1 MADRD
6 LSRELA
12 ALLGEMAAQDLP
24 DVLAEARLAARHRVR
39 ELLTEA
45 FAQRLLDEAVN
56 GAAAPVP
63 PSLRADARRR
73 PSEASA
79 ASSARPAR
87 SAQAP
92 TTSRAGAE
100 VTYVYAVLDD
110 AGRAAGDEIVSRLR
124 GVGGARV
131 EIVHD
136 AGLRAAISVVPEHEF
151 GDEVLKE
158 QLNDLAWLEGT
169 AREHEAV
176 VGALLELGPI
186 VPMRLCTIFVNEAR
200 VRGMLNHEA
209 EHLRA
214 ALDRVR
220 DAEELGVK
228 VLALP
233 EAARPAAD
241 DGPEAE
247 ATEGAAYLL
256 QRRRRRDTV
265 DDRRADAGR
274 WATEIHEALCDLA
287 RDARVN
293 SPTSRELG
301 RYEGD
306 MILNAAYLVSASAV
320 SEFRARVRRL
330 GDDHQGHGLRLELTG
345 PWPPYNFTA
354 ETTS

>member
-1 MADRD
+1 
-6 LSRELA
+6 
-12 ALLGEMAAQDLP
+12 
-24 DVLAEARLAARHRVR
+24 
-39 ELLTEA
+39 
-45 FAQRLLDEAVN
+45 
-56 GAAAPVP
+56 VP
-63 PSLRADARRR
+63 AMSPSLRADAPRRR
-73 PSEASA
+73 SEASE
-79 ASSARPAR
+79 ASSARPAPTD
-87 SAQAP
+87 QAP
-92 TTSRAGAE
+92 TSWAGAE

-110 AGRAAGDEIVSRLR
+110 AGGADGDEICSRLR

-131 EIVHD
+131 KLVHG

-158 QLNDLAWLEGT
+158 QLNDLAWLERT

-176 VGALLELGPI
+176 VGALLEVGPM

-200 VRGMLNHEA
+200 VGGMLNHEA

-214 ALDRVR
+214 ALERVR

-233 EAARPAAD
+233 EAALPAAD
-241 DGPEAE
+241 DGPKAE

-256 QRRRRRDTV
+256 RQRRRRDTV

-293 SPTSRELG
+293 APTSRELG

-306 MILNAAYLVSASAV
+306 MILNGAYLVSTSAV
-320 SEFRARVRRL
+320 SEFRARARRL
-330 GDDHQGHGLRLELTG
+330 GDDHQRHGLRLELTG

-354 ETTS
+354 ETRP